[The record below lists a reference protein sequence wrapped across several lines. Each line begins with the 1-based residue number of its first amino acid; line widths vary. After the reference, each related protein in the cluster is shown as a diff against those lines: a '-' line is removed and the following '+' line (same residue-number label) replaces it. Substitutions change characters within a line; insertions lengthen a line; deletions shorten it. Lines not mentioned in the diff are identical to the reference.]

1 MATRSLGIL
10 QPWGPSKL
18 TCIRVTFRS
27 FFALVCFVSL
37 PAFSKPGFRCAAAS
51 GPVKP
56 TGFGQALSAWASHQP
71 LRLQQDLRPAAPPP
85 TCLHRPHAE
94 AFRSRFGF
102 IPVSSS
108 VKTSMPPLL
117 HQTPGE
123 GSEGHRTSPSLL
135 LGTEAGEQSWGCRG
149 PDQKRS
155 SWQNWKGFF
164 PLIIVIM
171 HAYCIKMRK

>member
-1 MATRSLGIL
+1 MAAGSLGIL

-18 TCIRVTFRS
+18 TFIHVTFRS

-37 PAFSKPGFRCAAAS
+37 PAFSKPRFRCDAAS
-51 GPVKP
+51 GPVKAK
-56 TGFGQALSAWASHQP
+56 GFGQAFSAWASHRP

-85 TCLHRPHAE
+85 TCLHRAHAE
-94 AFRSRFGF
+94 ALRSRFCF

-123 GSEGHRTSPSLL
+123 GSGGHRTSPSLL
-135 LGTEAGEQSWGCRG
+135 GTEAGEQCWGCRG

-155 SWQNWKGFF
+155 SWQNWKGFS
-164 PLIIVIM
+164 PLL
-171 HAYCIKMRK
+171 